1 MNSVLRVS
9 ISPHY
14 RWAHEHMF
22 TLVEDLSDEQVVWR
36 PNPSAIPIAFHLWH
50 LARWADNLQWS
61 ISKDFP
67 RLILAAN
74 TAQQLWDVEKIATKW
89 GLEPSHLGHDQTGM
103 LMTDDD
109 AAHLDLPAKDVIL
122 GYARQAFALA
132 DQTVEEM
139 DKLILNFD
147 QTDQELKEAVL
158 TVNQWIMEHL
168 IHDNRHLGMIEC
180 LKGFLTGRGT
190 ATR

>member
-1 MNSVLRVS
+1 MNNVLRIS

-22 TLVEDLSDEQVVWR
+22 TLVEDLSDEQVAWQ
-36 PNPSAIPIAFHLWH
+36 PNPAAIPIAFHLWH

-67 RLILAAN
+67 RLIPAAN
-74 TAQQLWDVEKIATKW
+74 AAQQLWDIEKIAIQW

-109 AAHLDLPAKDVIL
+109 AAHLALPAKEVIL
-122 GYARQAFALA
+122 EYARRTFAIA
-132 DQTVEEM
+132 EQTVEKI
-139 DKLILNFD
+139 DDLILNFD
-147 QTDQELKEAVL
+147 QTDQELQEAVL
-158 TVNQWIMEHL
+158 TVHQWVMEHL
-168 IHDNRHLGMIEC
+168 THDNRHLGMIEC
-180 LKGFLTGRGT
+180 LKGLLTGRGT

>member
-50 LARWADNLQWS
+50 LARWADNLQWA
-61 ISKDFP
+61 IPKDFP
-67 RLILAAN
+67 RLIPAAN
-74 TAQQLWDVEKIATKW
+74 MAQQLWDVEKIATKW
-89 GLEPSHLGHDQTGM
+89 RLEPSHLGHDQTCM
-103 LMTDDD
+103 LMTDDG
-109 AAHLDLPAKDVIL
+109 AGHLDLPAKDVIL

-180 LKGFLTGRGT
+180 LKGFLTSRGT